1 MTAKNILGL
10 RRRTLLAAG
19 ATIGGLQLASPFI
32 ISARG
37 ETPIKIGM
45 VDPLTGSYAAIARS
59 EVEGAQLGVDQIN
72 KAGGVLGRQLQ
83 LLVEDSAND
92 VGTGVQK
99 AHKLIDRDGIDV
111 LFGDVNSA
119 IALAMAGVTYNAKK
133 LHIVTGGHTD
143 SITGKDCHWNVFRIC
158 NSTTMDASA
167 VASTLIE
174 KLGKKWFFLTPD
186 YAYGHS
192 VQASFAKILK
202 AAGGEYEEAL
212 APLGTSDFSAYL
224 IKAQAYKPQVLIN
237 IMGGTDQVNSMK
249 QFNQFGLAKQMAMAG
264 ALLEQETIEALPA
277 QARAGWWVM
286 EWYWNQPDVPHMK
299 EFVDSVQKATGK
311 IATARHWFGY
321 VAAHTVKL
329 AAEKAKSM
337 DGIKMAKAMEGLEL
351 PPEVALQKGKPFYR
365 AGDHELMSTVLAGEC
380 HNPPAGGNKYDLFS
394 IRSTVDGE
402 KAAGPVADTGCTVT
416 WPA

>member
-1 MTAKNILGL
+1 VANKTNPGL
-10 RRRTLLAAG
+10 RRRTLLQAG
-19 ATIGGLQLASPFI
+19 ATIGGLQLASPFLL
-32 ISARG
+32 SARG
-37 ETPIKIGM
+37 ETPVKIGM
-45 VDPLTGSYAAIARS
+45 IDPLTGSYAAIARS
-59 EVEGAQLGVDQIN
+59 EVEGAQLAVAQVN
-72 KAGGVLGRQLQ
+72 KAGGVLGRQVQ

-119 IALAMAGVTYNAKK
+119 IALAIDAVAFNAKK

-143 SITGKDCHWNVFRIC
+143 AITGHDCHWNAFRVC

-167 VASTLIE
+167 IAATLIE
-174 KLGKKWFFLTPD
+174 KFGKKWFFLTPD

-192 VQASFAKILK
+192 VQASFVKILQ
-202 AAGGEYEEAL
+202 AAGGTFEAAL
-212 APLGTSDFSAYL
+212 APIGTSDFSAYL
-224 IKAQAYKPQVLIN
+224 IKAQQYKPNVLLN

-249 QFNQFGLAKQMAMAG
+249 QFNQFGLNKSMAMAG
-264 ALLEQETIEALPA
+264 ALLEQESIESLPA
-277 QARAGWWVM
+277 AARAGWWVM

-299 EFVDSVQKATGK
+299 EFVADVKAATGK

-321 VAAHTVKL
+321 VAMHSVKL

-337 DGIKMAKAMEGLEL
+337 DGIRMAKAMEGLEL
-351 PPEVALQKGKPFYR
+351 PPEVALQKGTPFYR
-365 AGDHELMSTVLAGEC
+365 AGDHELMSAVLAGEV
-380 HNPPAGGNKYDLFS
+380 HNPPAGGDKNDLFT
-394 IRSTVDGE
+394 IRSIVPGP
-402 KAAGPVADTGCTVT
+402 KAAGPVEDTGCKIS

>member
-1 MTAKNILGL
+1 
-10 RRRTLLAAG
+10 
-19 ATIGGLQLASPFI
+19 
-32 ISARG
+32 
-37 ETPIKIGM
+37 
-45 VDPLTGSYAAIARS
+45 
-59 EVEGAQLGVDQIN
+59 
-72 KAGGVLGRQLQ
+72 
-83 LLVEDSAND
+83 
-92 VGTGVQK
+92 
-99 AHKLIDRDGIDV
+99 
-111 LFGDVNSA
+111 
-119 IALAMAGVTYNAKK
+119 
-133 LHIVTGGHTD
+133 
-143 SITGKDCHWNVFRIC
+143 
-158 NSTTMDASA
+158 
-167 VASTLIE
+167 
-174 KLGKKWFFLTPD
+174 
-186 YAYGHS
+186 
-192 VQASFAKILK
+192 
-202 AAGGEYEEAL
+202 
-212 APLGTSDFSAYL
+212 
-224 IKAQAYKPQVLIN
+224 VLIN